1 MKSSKSNQNQSFLCH
16 VFLELNELCS
26 MGPTTMGLELENVS
40 MRPALLAP
48 SFFFFLTI
56 QEIILPL
63 ENLGGYRIAKIKTEF

>member
-1 MKSSKSNQNQSFLCH
+1 
-16 VFLELNELCS
+16 